1 MHHNSSL
8 PSLFAPTAS
17 TSAIPATPHFTA
29 THPPSSPSPING
41 DEFELLRTPSA
52 PTTQPLADPGRLF
65 ALAHLATIPPPPTPP
80 PPPPSTPRPTGR
92 AWPSGRWPP
101 RSGRPRSPQAT
112 RGLRRR
118 ALLPSSMTL

>member
-1 MHHNSSL
+1 MHPNSSL

-52 PTTQPLADPGRLF
+52 PTTQPLADPGRLL
-65 ALAHLATIPPPPTPP
+65 ALAHLATVPLPPIT
-80 PPPPSTPRPTGR
+80 
-92 AWPSGRWPP
+92 A
-101 RSGRPRSPQAT
+101 
-112 RGLRRR
+112 
-118 ALLPSSMTL
+118 PSSHHPETRPGTMVPTSSASEGRIFRESG

>member
-41 DEFELLRTPSA
+41 DDFELLRTPSA
-52 PTTQPLADPGRLF
+52 PTTQPLADPSRLL
-65 ALAHLATIPPPPTPP
+65 ALAHLATVPLPPIT
-80 PPPPSTPRPTGR
+80 
-92 AWPSGRWPP
+92 A
-101 RSGRPRSPQAT
+101 
-112 RGLRRR
+112 
-118 ALLPSSMTL
+118 PSSHRPETCPGTLVPSSSALEGPIFQRSSGSVVPAQY